1 MKKMTRKE
9 KRRLEKIRR
18 AGIFMALISV
28 LGVLYLLFNTS
39 FFKLD
44 VIGVSGCKKTTEK
57 EVVDASAFKYGENI
71 LKANVKA
78 AEENIR
84 KLPYVKD
91 VQISRESKNKISIVI
106 TERDE
111 DFSYYSGG
119 KIYIC
124 DSEGRVLK
132 RVEAT
137 DVLPLVKGH
146 EIKTIEPGDNI
157 FEIDESL
164 ESLKVILDT
173 AREVGELKK
182 YKEIRFQKNNEFGM
196 LREGNVKIDFGRAEN
211 IKYKLNFI
219 VNALENLSDQGKS
232 AEIIKLNMD
241 PAVIVPKKEG
251 KDEE

>member
-78 AEENIR
+78 AEGNIR

-137 DVLPLVKGH
+137 DVLPLVKGN